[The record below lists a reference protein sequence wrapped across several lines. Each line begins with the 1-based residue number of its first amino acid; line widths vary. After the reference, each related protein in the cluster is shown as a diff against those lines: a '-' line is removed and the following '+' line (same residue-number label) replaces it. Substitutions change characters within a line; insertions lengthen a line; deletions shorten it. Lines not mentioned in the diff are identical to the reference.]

1 MNLFWD
7 NQCLISIIDTD
18 GLVLYHRG
26 INSHNLAY
34 MELFQEIYPSHQSL
48 KLHRKSKWVDGTPT
62 TEVTPVTIW

>member
-7 NQCLISIIDTD
+7 NKCLISIIDTD

-34 MELFQEIYPSHQSL
+34 I
-48 KLHRKSKWVDGTPT
+48 
-62 TEVTPVTIW
+62 